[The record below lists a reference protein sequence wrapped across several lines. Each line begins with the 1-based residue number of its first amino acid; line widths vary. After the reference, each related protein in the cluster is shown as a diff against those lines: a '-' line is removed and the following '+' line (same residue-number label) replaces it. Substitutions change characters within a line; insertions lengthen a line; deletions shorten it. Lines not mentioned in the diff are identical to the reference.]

1 LKYSQFE
8 ALVMTVGAVA
18 ILGSLA
24 ISGQGSLVIE
34 EVIGQVMMLGVLFA
48 ATHWGRNGGFIAA
61 LVASVIYVV
70 VRIPLVTAQGG
81 LTLDVASII
90 LVRILSYGLVGI
102 VGGELCGRIRYIFAR
117 LQDSSSVDE
126 WSQVFNQRFITRAF
140 ESACGQFS
148 RYQTPYSV
156 IIIQLADTLLSELR
170 PTKQRAL
177 VRGIASYVRNDIRL
191 VDEAGRLDDG
201 RFMVLLP
208 HTPRDGAKVV
218 AERLHRGVCNVLGA
232 REDSVTVDVFGA
244 PEDAADMI
252 ALRNSLAG
260 PSGETQ
266 LATSCT

>member
-1 LKYSQFE
+1 VKYSQFE
-8 ALVMTVGAVA
+8 TLVMTVGTIA

-24 ISGQGSLVIE
+24 ISSQGSLVIE
-34 EVIGQVMMLGVLFA
+34 EVIGQLMMLVVLFA

-61 LVASVIYVV
+61 IVASIVYVI

-81 LTLDVASII
+81 LTVDIATII
-90 LVRILSYGLVGI
+90 LVRVLSYGLVGI

-117 LQDSSSVDE
+117 LQDSSSIDE

-148 RYQTPYSV
+148 RYQTPYS
-156 IIIQLADTLLSELR
+156 IIMITLADSLLAELR
-170 PTKQRAL
+170 PSKQRAL

-208 HTPRDGAKVV
+208 HTPRDGASVV
-218 AERLHRGVCNVLGA
+218 AERLQRGVCNVVGA
-232 REDSVTVDVFGA
+232 RDESVMVQVLGA
-244 PEDAADMI
+244 PEDAEDMI
-252 ALRNSLAG
+252 ALRNSLSA
-260 PSGETQ
+260 PMGETQ